1 MELCQQYDFSY
12 GAVQRGVESLQKEG
26 LLIRSGRRIVV
37 ANNRMMPRGRTRIA
51 VVLPEPELGVW
62 PWSQWMGPG
71 LFSMALLGIQEAAL
85 QRNCWLSLLHVD
97 REEIKAEIGVKT
109 RKAYREK
116 DMAALACLAAQ
127 YRETAK
133 RIGRFYERFR
143 EQWQPEKISRLVLQF
158 IDNRIPFVPVQ
169 KEMMELQYLS
179 NQLKDAGKD
188 GMTAERLRGVRK
200 QLLDITEE
208 IVLACEKKEYSH
220 YRQTWENARR
230 EAEQIFS

>member
-1 MELCQQYDFSY
+1 MWSAAALKTERDDMKKIDMIYNPYTEKAGLTIDGSWHYGGDGRPKDSLVGKSIEKWLPRRTVSYQRWDGILPELMEYLNDD
-12 GAVQRGVESLQKEG
+12 E
-26 LLIRSGRRIVV
+26 LLIRFCGTEPDYRRVEKELKKQE
-37 ANNRMMPRGRTRIA
+37 RTVKENGFDA
-51 VVLPEPELGVW
+51 
-62 PWSQWMGPG
+62 G
-71 LFSMALLGIQEAAL
+71 LY
-85 QRNCWLSLLHVD
+85 RLS
-97 REEIKAEIGVKT
+97 
-109 RKAYREK
+109 
-116 DMAALACLAAQ
+116 
-127 YRETAK
+127 
-133 RIGRFYERFR
+133 FR

>member
-1 MELCQQYDFSY
+1 M
-12 GAVQRGVESLQKEG
+12 K
-26 LLIRSGRRIVV
+26 
-37 ANNRMMPRGRTRIA
+37 
-51 VVLPEPELGVW
+51 
-62 PWSQWMGPG
+62 
-71 LFSMALLGIQEAAL
+71 
-85 QRNCWLSLLHVD
+85 LSVM
-97 REEIKAEIGVKT
+97 REFV
-109 RKAYREK
+109 R
-116 DMAALACLAAQ
+116 LAASRNYSRTAEELYIAQ
-127 YRETAK
+127 SALSRHMTALEKELNKQERTVKENGFDAGLYRLS
-133 RIGRFYERFR
+133 FR